1 MSKGKKG
8 SQGGKPRP
16 QGRVDGGPF
25 HSAVNRI
32 PVPREKILRE
42 VKQGTL
48 PAVLFGD
55 SASLGHDH
63 LSAECWSG
71 TVKLVMTVQT
81 PLVYGQQHYLNKR
94 EGVKYVELPVN
105 GDEIY
110 LPVTM
115 VKGMISRAY
124 ETLTASR
131 FRVFGQHSRPL
142 TYRST
147 SDEASWLVGAQVE
160 KEGENLIIRLPQ
172 DPTKETRLLLIED
185 DPTGGPRRK
194 QKIEKLRERLRH
206 GKRVSV
212 GVRGSK
218 CILFGGE
225 GVSGVVFRTAAEGVY
240 SPELFGPEEDSS
252 DSPKQIRKK
261 YERLVKDL
269 EGGQPQTCEL
279 DEEEH
284 IKPYLRI
291 LQAYVDEFERGL
303 GRMEEV
309 PPEKLKKLNRA
320 AFQHRE
326 DSKRGLEE
334 GDLVFVAPLGPVK
347 DPFKRFAIVPTM
359 VGRRAYKC
367 SPRALGEMQGVLPVK
382 APSESSP
389 ADRLFGYVIDSSED
403 ETTDTRMPERGRS
416 LRGRIEF
423 GPVSVGFSLEEARK
437 QREVVLPPLLE
448 PKPSAARR
456 FLTDSTI
463 QGMTPTVGGHPL
475 RRENLYTS
483 GQFLGRAVYPVQRER
498 FTQKFTTESLQPPYD
513 GKLKQDNEEVC
524 LRVKSWIPAGVRLEC
539 TLRFVN
545 LMEDELRALLWV
557 LTPENLCPEE
567 NASQGS
573 VGFLRMGIGKPYG
586 LGAVEVRVDEQS
598 FTAVKGSNLADAYRQ
613 LDFCLGTEDSCSVVS
628 DFRFS
633 EQMEA
638 NLRRRS
644 WVKAF
649 QRAAYGYDREPRRVP
664 VRYMGLEE
672 EQANN
677 RVNRETRNP
686 LRGCGVF
693 PEDLA
698 ETPSPIRIPMP
709 KRK

>member
-1 MSKGKKG
+1 MGKEKKG

-16 QGRVDGGPF
+16 QGCIDGSPF

-63 LSAECWSG
+63 LPAECWSG

-110 LPVTM
+110 LPATM

-131 FRVFGQHSRPL
+131 FRVFGEHSRPL

-206 GKRVSV
+206 GERVSV

-218 CILFGGE
+218 CVLE
-225 GVSGVVFRTAAEGVY
+225 GADVPGVVFRTATDGAY

-252 DSPKQIRKK
+252 DASKQIRKK

-269 EGGQPQTCEL
+269 EGGQPQTREL

-291 LQAYVDEFERGL
+291 LQAYVDEFKRRQREGEDLQSER
-303 GRMEEV
+303 
-309 PPEKLKKLNRA
+309 LKKLNRA
-320 AFQHRE
+320 AFEHMK
-326 DSKRGLEE
+326 DPKRGLKP
-334 GDLVFVAPLGPVK
+334 GDMVFVAPAGPQGE
-347 DPFKRFAIVPTM
+347 PFKRFEIVPTM
-359 VGRRAYKC
+359 VGRRAYRS
-367 SPRALGEMQGVLPVK
+367 SPRALAEVQRVLPLK
-382 APSESSP
+382 DPSESSA
-389 ADRLFGYVIDSSED
+389 ADRMFGYVIGTSED
-403 ETTDTRMPERGRS
+403 ETAAAIAPEYGRS

-423 GPVSVGFSLEEARK
+423 GPVSVGFALEAARK

-463 QGMTPTVGGHPL
+463 QGMTPTVGGNPL
-475 RRENLYTS
+475 RRQSLYTS
-483 GQFLGRAVYPVQRER
+483 GQFLGRAAYPVQRER

-586 LGAVEVRVDEQS
+586 LGAVEARVDEQS
-598 FTAVKGSNLADAYRQ
+598 FTAVKGCDLANAYHE
-613 LDFCLGTEDSCSVVS
+613 LDFCLGAEDGRFSVS

-638 NLRRRS
+638 DLRGRS

-649 QRAAYGYDREPRRVP
+649 QRAAYGYDREHRRVP
-664 VRYMGLEE
+664 VRYMSIEE

-686 LRGCGVF
+686 LAGCGVF